1 MKISL
6 VTPAGRQSRAGNRT
20 TAVRW
25 ARILRDL
32 GHSVDVSVEDDGAN
46 ADMMVAVHAW
56 RSAASI
62 EAFSDNHPNRPLVV
76 LLAGT
81 DIYGFQHSHPVET
94 LNSLDR
100 ATAIVCLHNLVCR
113 AIPKKFLSKLRVI
126 YQSSAPLPHAR
137 IPAKRHFEVCVVGHL
152 RDEKDS
158 LRTAYA
164 ARIVPESSRLKVIH
178 LGSAHTKE
186 WARNARNE
194 MKINPRY
201 HWRGEIPA
209 WQVRRQFGRSHAMVI
224 SSVMEGGA
232 NVVSEAIIAGLPVL
246 ASDIDG
252 NIGLLGSKYG
262 GYFATQNTA
271 DLATLLRRAEE
282 NPVFL
287 SELGSN
293 IRKLQPKFKPNME
306 KKAWREL
313 LEDLG
318 VD

>member
-1 MKISL
+1 
-6 VTPAGRQSRAGNRT
+6 
-20 TAVRW
+20 
-25 ARILRDL
+25 
-32 GHSVDVSVEDDGAN
+32 
-46 ADMMVAVHAW
+46 
-56 RSAASI
+56 
-62 EAFSDNHPNRPLVV
+62 
-76 LLAGT
+76 
-81 DIYGFQHSHPVET
+81 
-94 LNSLDR
+94 
-100 ATAIVCLHNLVCR
+100 
-113 AIPKKFLSKLRVI
+113 
-126 YQSSAPLPHAR
+126 
-137 IPAKRHFEVCVVGHL
+137 
-152 RDEKDS
+152 
-158 LRTAYA
+158 
-164 ARIVPESSRLKVIH
+164 
-178 LGSAHTKE
+178 
-186 WARNARNE
+186 
-194 MKINPRY
+194 
-201 HWRGEIPA
+201 
-209 WQVRRQFGRSHAMVI
+209 MVI

-252 NIGLLGSKYG
+252 NIGLLGSEYG